1 MWYYLNE
8 TTIAESLGTSGKPY
22 MVSISGKTLDDNL
35 LMIKRVIEV
44 NKKTGK
50 ISCLELNLACP
61 NIIGKPI
68 IVYDFE
74 QMKTV
79 LSKVAAVSGIQSLKL
94 ETSYDSERTN

>member
-44 NKKTGK
+44 NKEDRK
-50 ISCLELNLACP
+50 NLLPRTQPC
-61 NIIGKPI
+61 
-68 IVYDFE
+68 
-74 QMKTV
+74 M
-79 LSKVAAVSGIQSLKL
+79 
-94 ETSYDSERTN
+94 SEHYRQAHYCV